1 MDPSNTSALIS
12 LKKACANF
20 PGLSEIILV
29 IGEEKKA
36 MRMPFK
42 CDPEQKL
49 VEELRNYFGPEG
61 VVVKW
66 GYFAPFTLSEITED
80 IYPA

>member
-1 MDPSNTSALIS
+1 M
-12 LKKACANF
+12 
-20 PGLSEIILV
+20 

-61 VVVKW
+61 VVVK
-66 GYFAPFTLSEITED
+66 
-80 IYPA
+80 

>member
-61 VVVKW
+61 VVVK
-66 GYFAPFTLSEITED
+66 
-80 IYPA
+80 